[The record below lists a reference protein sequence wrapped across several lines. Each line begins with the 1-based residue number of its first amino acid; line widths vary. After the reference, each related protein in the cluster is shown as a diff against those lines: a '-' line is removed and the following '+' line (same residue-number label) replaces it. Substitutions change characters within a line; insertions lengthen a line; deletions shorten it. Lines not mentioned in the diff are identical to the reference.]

1 MYKMKKILL
10 VILLAMG
17 MSSCTL
23 LKLDEIRPP
32 QFRLQCVLD
41 GKEYDYSGRGS
52 FLNARRPFTS
62 GYASFSSENLVKI
75 VYQIPTPSIDI
86 RCNMKLDTT
95 DHIKYHTKYFL
106 KKKLNNERSGIVG
119 GVQTEIKHSIE
130 SCSFS
135 FEKPEPEDSLA
146 LYYFLF
152 DMDLVE
158 LDSNKPVALRNGKIT
173 FYKGHSANE
182 AFVAKIK
189 DDE

>member
-1 MYKMKKILL
+1 
-10 VILLAMG
+10 MG

-23 LKLDEIRPP
+23 LKLDEILPP

-52 FLNARRPFTS
+52 FLNARRPFTAQCYTIS
-62 GYASFSSENLVKI
+62 WENVNRLEIQYDIPASSIHISCDMTLASTDYVK
-75 VYQIPTPSIDI
+75 Y
-86 RCNMKLDTT
+86 N
-95 DHIKYHTKYFL
+95 TKYYL
-106 KKKLNNERSGIVG
+106 KRGEYDTVESGIVG
-119 GVQTEIKHSIE
+119 WVNKDPVE